1 MGIEHRPNIGFLCPM
16 PAQEVRLFFLEPEFG
31 EFESP
36 AGVDDPFDC
45 RIIVTH
51 LRPRID
57 LQGEFDLRARHRRQQ
72 PQDLFSDVPH
82 LTVDVF

>member
-1 MGIEHRPNIGFLCPM
+1 MGIEHRNPIFGLCSM

-36 AGVDDPFDC
+36 AGVDDPLDC

-51 LRPRID
+51 LCPRID
-57 LQGEFDLRARHRRQQ
+57 LQGKLDFRTGHRCQQ